1 MEHFNDV
8 SPQRQSSIILST
20 KASSSIQSS
29 HSVRQETQKLINE
42 IGLMPDLKAQVLAL
56 QQIAMR
62 LAGSLD
68 RLKTPKKKV
77 ATTLYMSA

>member
-1 MEHFNDV
+1 
-8 SPQRQSSIILST
+8 
-20 KASSSIQSS
+20 
-29 HSVRQETQKLINE
+29 
-42 IGLMPDLKAQVLAL
+42 MPDLKAQVLAL